1 MKGRWPVTTIALV
14 LLNAGLLATIG
25 WQLVKGSEADALLQ
39 TQARKSAIAPLLID
53 APRTQADLS
62 VIQNQVVFY
71 PSRSFYV
78 APVVTVEVQPPDY
91 RFAGSMSLP
100 NAPITATLIHNQTGA
115 RTKVAVGEQLDGWLV
130 AEIGGRRVLVRLG
143 ERSVE
148 IGSSAGPRA
157 GAIAIVANQPPS
169 SLPSGIVRVP
179 VGTPA
184 PRAAGAAGRPVQP
197 NAPVGNTGSRLYRP
211 PGS

>member
-1 MKGRWPVTTIALV
+1 MSGRWPVTTIVLA
-14 LLNAGLLATIG
+14 LLNAWLLAAIG
-25 WQLVKGSEADALLQ
+25 WQLARGSQTDVLLQ
-39 TQARKSAIAPLLID
+39 TQARQNAVAPLRID
-53 APRTQADLS
+53 MPRVPVDLNA
-62 VIQNQVVFY
+62 IQSQVVFY

-78 APVVTVEVQPPDY
+78 APVVAVQTPPPDY

-100 NAPITATLIHNQTGA
+100 NAPVTATLIHNQTGA

-130 AEIGGRRVLVRLG
+130 AEIGARRVLVQLG
-143 ERSVE
+143 ERSAE
-148 IGSSAGPRA
+148 IVSAAGPRA
-157 GAIAIVANQPPS
+157 GAVAIVANQPPS

-184 PRAAGAAGRPVQP
+184 PRAADAAGRPAQP
-197 NAPVGNTGSRLYRP
+197 APVGNTGSRLYRP